1 MLTIEDLKKKY
12 DTIDIS
18 NKLETVERIKQGW
31 QYFKNKILTKTLTP
45 EEFNS
50 NKDVYNGNEHACL
63 RYLIET
69 SINKIGINVGEC
81 TSSMQTLWVNK
92 NDKGEITY
100 NYDPTRTGKKEPRQI
115 IDRNQA
121 NLIMNNINDFLYE
134 LINTSDIKE
143 LERLTDNNFIKRNF
157 TIGIIIVNESL
168 NNDESL
174 NKYRFQQTYSY
185 ETIYKNNVCNE
196 NSENILESVYK
207 NHDKTLEGAYEC
219 AQILQN
225 ILGKADSLE
234 KYIRISEAMWRVAD
248 SIEPSKDNEECKEKD
263 SKEESKSNEEAK
275 QIIIKAYNKIFYGC
289 PGSGKSYFIKNELLK
304 ELHIKDDNV
313 IRTTFYEDYS
323 NSDFVGQIYPQ
334 IDNGDVTY
342 IFKPGPFTLALKKAL
357 ENRNEP
363 VALIIEEINRGKAP
377 SIFGEIFQLLDRDS
391 NGNSEYSINN
401 FNLEK
406 YLGVN
411 NIYIPNNLYILAT
424 MNTSDQNVFTLDNA
438 FKRRFNLEMINNDF
452 KEEDTIK
459 DLYVPGLNKVIWK
472 EFKEN
477 INNFIN
483 ELDSEFISEDKQIG
497 KYFVSGELLLNHD
510 EDSNESKTKEF
521 AYKVLEY
528 LYNDIAKI
536 IGKDKIF
543 DSNLKTL
550 TSVINKYIELSSSN
564 KSLDVFSEQLK
575 SKFSFNSDINEEQ
588 VTPNEDKVN

>member
-1 MLTIEDLKKKY
+1 MPAYHQTI
-12 DTIDIS
+12 
-18 NKLETVERIKQGW
+18 
-31 QYFKNKILTKTLTP
+31 
-45 EEFNS
+45 
-50 NKDVYNGNEHACL
+50 
-63 RYLIET
+63 
-69 SINKIGINVGEC
+69 
-81 TSSMQTLWVNK
+81 WVNINNGQK
-92 NDKGEITY
+92 VYRY
-100 NYDPTRTGKKEPRQI
+100 NPSSKRDSKYWQI
-115 IDRNQA
+115 IDSNKA
-121 NLIMNNINDFLYE
+121 KEIMKQINDYLYKLITTTDVNE
-134 LINTSDIKE
+134 LVKLMDNSLIK
-143 LERLTDNNFIKRNF
+143 NNFAF
-157 TIGIIIVNESL
+157 GIIIVNESL
-168 NNDESL
+168 NEKESL
-174 NKYRFQQTYSY
+174 NKYRFQQTYNFERIY
-185 ETIYKNNVCNE
+185 EGNIIDEKGN
-196 NSENILESVYK
+196 NILESVYNK
-207 NHDKTLEGAYEC
+207 NKSLMGSYEC
-219 AQILQN
+219 AQILTK
-225 ILGKADSLE
+225 IFGKPDSLE
-234 KYIRISEAMWRVAD
+234 KYMKINSTLWNFAVSDDKIND
-248 SIEPSKDNEECKEKD
+248 KDENDEDNKNELLD
-263 SKEESKSNEEAK
+263 EEQTEELEINERLVEN
-275 QIIIKAYNKIFYGC
+275 IKAYNKIFYGC
-289 PGSGKSYFIKNELLK
+289 PGSGKSYFIKNELLNK
-304 ELHIKDDNV
+304 LGIKNDNV

-342 IFKPGPFTLALKKAL
+342 VFKPGPFTLALKKAL

-391 NGNSEYSINN
+391 TGNSEYSINN

-438 FKRRFNLEMINNDF
+438 FKRRFNLEMIDNDF
-452 KEEDTIK
+452 KDEDFIK
-459 DLYVPGLNKVIWK
+459 DLYVPGLNKVTWK

-497 KYFVSGELLLNHD
+497 KYFVSSESLLNPN
-510 EDSNESKTKEF
+510 EESNESKTKEF

-543 DSNLKTL
+543 DSSLKTL

-564 KSLDVFSEQLK
+564 KSLDVFSEQLR
-575 SKFSFNSDINEEQ
+575 SKFIVYNDINEEQ